1 MEDAA
6 EKLNKLLE
14 NKIKKNALD
23 DLKTMDFV
31 DKVDDV
37 INNHND
43 KVNEDAKK
51 ELLDKLKDMRDKDKL
66 RDKLKKWKNFNDE
79 MKNRD
84 KIINKLKRYKENEL
98 KKKAEQEK
106 NKFAISSG
114 VNDFTLLSDK
124 KEKPETPKKENEI
137 VMSSQN
143 DLNIEAKPTPKLA
156 LRFESFKRHSRA
168 LLRRLVVLSPILKPN

>member
-51 ELLDKLKDMRDKDKL
+51 ELLDKLKDMRDKDKK
-66 RDKLKKWKNFNDE
+66 RDKLKKWKNINDE
-79 MKNRD
+79 MKNKD
-84 KIINKLKRYKENEL
+84 KIINK
-98 KKKAEQEK
+98 
-106 NKFAISSG
+106 
-114 VNDFTLLSDK
+114 
-124 KEKPETPKKENEI
+124 
-137 VMSSQN
+137 
-143 DLNIEAKPTPKLA
+143 
-156 LRFESFKRHSRA
+156 
-168 LLRRLVVLSPILKPN
+168 